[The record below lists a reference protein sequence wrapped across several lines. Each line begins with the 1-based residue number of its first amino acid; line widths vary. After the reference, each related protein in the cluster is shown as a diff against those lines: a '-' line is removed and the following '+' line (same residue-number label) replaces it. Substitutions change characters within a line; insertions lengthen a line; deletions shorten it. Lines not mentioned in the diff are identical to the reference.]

1 MNKNENRVILLGKAL
16 ILNDHHYKTARI
28 NGVNSPLVSLGYF
41 DTLQIYPLPQDSTS
55 KNWLQ
60 DLWEHSIKLSGEQ
73 MSDVY
78 YHPLYI
84 TLSPDRSIP
93 NGFWDYN
100 AQFMFV
106 TLLHFSL
113 AQEPP
118 NENTDRFAIISDKIA
133 SFVEGSTPEVLAA
146 CYESINLSD
155 MVVIWKSDSLLAIME
170 KLNLLYQCDE
180 IGDLRTTCS
189 FPLSENHLPQMEEE
203 CIPYVS
209 FRFGVSSAKEAFRFD
224 SLMHDRC
231 DWWPTKSGG
240 YFTTGAEDLNYIF
253 LNLPT
258 SKFLDTMS
266 LWFGDQ
272 DINACFQR
280 AFYESYTHLGIYNQ
294 QLPSAN
300 EELVLETGTAT
311 SKLGS
316 KGELEFDSGYINT
329 LLAEKCVQL
338 FEEFQALRTLKI
350 GELHSWYKPVSSQLS
365 ALVNMSRICVLDGFC
380 YLILDGV
387 SVFCKKIS
395 PYFTGKRQVSLEMLG
410 RIQRFIRGWGTLVD
424 QALRVDGQFMQSP
437 GFSPLLYDIPVNL
450 LEFYLAF
457 TKRCM
462 NLMQSPEAEANRH
475 YYALFL
481 LPKLCRRTKV
491 QDAFQDPPPEDRLLY
506 VDVPL
511 DYVYNPQQLLLQLC
525 HEVAHYCGEEF
536 RCRERRAEYF
546 ALACAHLIT
555 WYFELENKSALQQ
568 VYNDILAGIPKDC
581 QLYMEYYIPAIRKQI
596 LTLLNRYDTFQKWQE
611 AFLSEEE
618 YSDSEQRTWVRNNT
632 ENYHITLLNRVHDL
646 DDFGED
652 IERIRQFFEECYAD
666 VSMFF
671 LLSPT
676 WEEYLSVYR
685 QELLW
690 MQEGDYRSQYAE
702 LVQRAAI
709 VLLAVNC
716 VPDMQQYKDD
726 PVMKQFTEDIC
737 ALYTSSRDDLV
748 TKFREPVQDGYMPL
762 DLLYDLLSYLRE
774 CWGKM
779 TQFGNANEE
788 LGNLRKIYNKVV
800 REHCIGCEGYRQTL
814 TWYEKRLLEFA

>member
-1 MNKNENRVILLGKAL
+1 MDKNENRVILLGKAL
-16 ILNDHHYKTARI
+16 ILNDHHYKTASI
-28 NGVNSPLVSLGYF
+28 NGINSPLVSLGYF
-41 DTLQIYPLPQDSTS
+41 DTLQIYPLPKDSTS
-55 KNWLQ
+55 DNWLQ

-93 NGFWDYN
+93 NGFWDYDT
-100 AQFMFV
+100 QFMFV

-113 AQEPP
+113 DQEPP
-118 NENTDRFAIISDKIA
+118 NEDTDRFAIISNKIA
-133 SFVEGSTPEVLAA
+133 SFVENSTPEVFAA
-146 CYESINLSD
+146 CYQSINLSD

-170 KLNLLYQCDE
+170 KLNLLYQYNE

-189 FPLSENHLPQMEEE
+189 FPLSENHSPQMEAE

-224 SLMHDRC
+224 DLMHARC
-231 DWWPTKSGG
+231 DWWPTKPGG

-280 AFYESYTHLGIYNQ
+280 AFYESYTHLGISNQ

-300 EELVLETGTAT
+300 EGLVLETGTAN
-311 SKLGS
+311 SKLAT
-316 KGELEFDSGYINT
+316 KGGPEFSSGNINT

-338 FEEFQALRTLKI
+338 FEEFQRLRALKV

-395 PYFTGKRQVSLEMLG
+395 PYFTGEQQASLDMLG
-410 RIQRFIRGWGTLVD
+410 RIQHFIRGWGTLVD

-457 TKRCM
+457 TKRGM

-491 QDAFQDPPPEDRLLY
+491 QDIFQDPPPEDRLLY

-511 DYVYNPQQLLLQLC
+511 DYIYNPQQILLQLF

-536 RCRERRAEYF
+536 RCRERRANYF
-546 ALACAHLIT
+546 ASACAHLII
-555 WYFELENKSALQQ
+555 WYFELESKDTLILI
-568 VYNDILAGIPKDC
+568 YNDILAGIPEDC
-581 QLYMEYYIPAIRKQI
+581 RLYMEYYIPVIRKQI
-596 LTLLNRYDTFQKWQE
+596 LTLLNSFDTFQKWQDT
-611 AFLSEEE
+611 FLKDKKYSE
-618 YSDSEQRTWVRNNT
+618 SERKAWLRKNT
-632 ENYHITLLNRVHDL
+632 ENYHMILLNRVHDL
-646 DDFGED
+646 DDLSDD

-666 VSMFF
+666 VSMLF

-709 VLLAVNC
+709 VLLAVDRI
-716 VPDMQQYKDD
+716 PDANQYKDD
-726 PVMKQFTEDIC
+726 PIMKQFAANIC
-737 ALYTSSRDDLV
+737 ALYDSSRDNLV
-748 TKFREPVQDGYMPL
+748 MEFEEPVQIGYMPL
-762 DLLYDLLSYLRE
+762 DLLNDILSYLRE
-774 CWGKM
+774 CWEKM
-779 TQFGNANEE
+779 AQFGDANDE
-788 LGNLRKIYNKVV
+788 LDNLQKIYNKVV

-814 TWYEKRLLEFA
+814 TWYERRLLSL